1 MRSGVDHSLMVAVVL
16 LLVLAGLTVALILIK
31 RIVRKDDVIR
41 GGYLDND
48 DED

>member
-1 MRSGVDHSLMVAVVL
+1 MLNDPSMVIAVA
-16 LLVLAGLTVALILIK
+16 LALAILTVALILIK

-41 GGYLDND
+41 GGYVDND